1 MERRQNGGYRRK
13 IVQDYVRNIDNDQER
28 LVCYL
33 YMNNYEDF
41 EIRKILRI
49 NQMRLDEI
57 KEDIR
62 RNLTAAGIR
71 E

>member
-1 MERRQNGGYRRK
+1 MERRQNGGQRRK

-57 KEDIR
+57 KEDIH

>member
-49 NQMRLDEI
+49 KQERLDEI

>member
-57 KEDIR
+57 KEDIH

>member
-1 MERRQNGGYRRK
+1 MERRQNGGQRLK
-13 IVQDYVRNIDNDQER
+13 IVQEYVRNIDNDQER

-57 KEDIR
+57 KEDIH